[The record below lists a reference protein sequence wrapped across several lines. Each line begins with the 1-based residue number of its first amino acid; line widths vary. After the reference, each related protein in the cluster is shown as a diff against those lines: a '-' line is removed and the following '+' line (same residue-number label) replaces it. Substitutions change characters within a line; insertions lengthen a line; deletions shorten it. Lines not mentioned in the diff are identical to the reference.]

1 MMPGVEKQERAKVL
15 ELTFDSELRLAP
27 EVLQTAIAFGG
38 QFGIEPHRLSIV
50 LREMLTN
57 AVVHGNGG
65 DSNLRVSCIL
75 DGRRAGTLRV
85 TVRDAGN
92 GFDYRSLDLR
102 LPEQPGPL
110 ESRGYKLINAYA
122 EHLEFNDKGNEVTAH
137 LRAGN
142 E

>member
-1 MMPGVEKQERAKVL
+1 MLMVDKRESAEVL
-15 ELTFDSELRLAP
+15 EMAFDSELRLAP
-27 EVLQTAIAFGG
+27 EVLQAAIAFGE
-38 QFGIEPHRLSIV
+38 QFGVEPHRLSIV

-65 DSNLRVSCIL
+65 DRHLRVSCVL
-75 DGRRAGTLRV
+75 DGRREGTLRV
-85 TVRDAGN
+85 TVRDAGI

-110 ESRGYKLINAYA
+110 NSRGYKLINAYA